1 MKKRDTERAHKYST
15 EVFNALKIYDMQGL
29 LKEEGVYKCGIE
41 AYQVLDFSLI
51 TISSLNNN
59 EEFARFKFCKQ
70 LGIPYY
76 IIITSE
82 QSRRYRIYSTR
93 DCYGCI
99 KFEIDSEY
107 SENEFLDW
115 WRDKQSFTQRK
126 AMYNA
131 AARINTSLIDKLLF
145 SNSLAWGV
153 NIDGFSLDNKTGKV
167 NTIYEKRVCS
177 YKPPYTINTYD
188 PNRFFHGTRYRSGD
202 FPSWDILFKLSQ
214 ELNVSLTLFTFD
226 TSDGRNIGV
235 TKIIEVTK
243 SSGLKYLNGIKP
255 YSNLFEND
263 ETGLK
268 NWLQENIF

>member
-1 MKKRDTERAHKYST
+1 MVRRDTEWHHAYSS
-15 EVFNALKIYDMQGL
+15 EIFSKLKKFDIQGL
-29 LKEEGVYKCGIE
+29 LKEEDEFKCGIE

-51 TISSLNNN
+51 TISSLNNH
-59 EEFARFKFCKQ
+59 EELARFKFCKQ

-93 DCYGCI
+93 ERYGCI

-188 PNRFFHGTRYRSGD
+188 PNRFFHGTKNRSGD

-226 TSDGRNIGV
+226 TSDGKNVGAS
-235 TKIIEVTK
+235 KITNVDQQV
-243 SSGLKYLNGIKP
+243 GLTYLNNVKP
-255 YSNLFEND
+255 FNNIFEND
-263 ETGLK
+263 ISGLTE
-268 NWLQENIF
+268 WLIKTI